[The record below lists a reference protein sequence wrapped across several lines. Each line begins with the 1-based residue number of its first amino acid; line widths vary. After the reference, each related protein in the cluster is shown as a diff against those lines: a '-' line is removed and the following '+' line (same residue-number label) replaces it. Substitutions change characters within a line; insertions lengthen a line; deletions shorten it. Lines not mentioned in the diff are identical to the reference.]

1 MVCAEALL
9 SEKKAEK
16 CSHRCRLRGIY
27 EDELKEISS
36 RIMGTQLFDSEEF
49 KKRIQ
54 GITIIRNGELL
65 FTLTDGSQ
73 QSAEYSTKRRVKPLS
88 EERKKHMSLK
98 MKEIWSIR
106 KIQENK

>member
-1 MVCAEALL
+1 MAQQDREFALNQ
-9 SEKKAEK
+9 A
-16 CSHRCRLRGIY
+16 I
-27 EDELKEISS
+27 IN
-36 RIMGTQLFDSEEF
+36 RIQTVVANIGNQLENPPDDDGDSKIDSEEF

-88 EERKKHMSLK
+88 EERKKNMSLK
-98 MKEIWSIR
+98 MKELWAKR
-106 KIQENK
+106 KMQENN